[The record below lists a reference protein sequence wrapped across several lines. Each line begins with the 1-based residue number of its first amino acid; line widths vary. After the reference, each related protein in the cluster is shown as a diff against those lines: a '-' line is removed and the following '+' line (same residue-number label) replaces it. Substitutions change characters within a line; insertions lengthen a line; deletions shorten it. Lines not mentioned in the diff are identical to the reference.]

1 MTVKAA
7 DGSVLTSGKIDE
19 NGEFSFE
26 KPKVPFVVEFNAGP
40 GHEVTVKG
48 EDIK

>member
-7 DGSVLTSGKIDE
+7 DGAVLVQGKIDK

-26 KPKVPFVVEFNAGP
+26 KPKVPYAVEFNAGP
-40 GHEVTVKG
+40 GHEVIVKG